1 MEDTKFKTQIKPER
15 DNTPKVADLLKL
27 IKSSETAEIPDIRV
41 IGEVSNLSQT
51 DSGHKYFSLGEGKN
65 QIKCVLFADK
75 ARNFKLK
82 IKDGW
87 KVIVSGSVVLD
98 KKANNHQIIA
108 DKVEPSGMTGMQM
121 AITQLKDRLHEE
133 RSFEPSHEAPVTPAP
148 KTQSGGGGSP
158 IPISSLAANKTKTQ
172 EEDDVAVRD
181 EKLGV
186 ARLSIISN
194 TVLIIGKLAVGIFTG
209 SVSVVSEG
217 IHSGMDLLAAII
229 AFYSV
234 RAAAVPADKDHRF
247 GHGKIENLS
256 GYIEASLIFFA
267 SALIIHEAINKLVEG
282 TPVEFLGLGMFIMG
296 VSIVLNWIVSKKLMA
311 VAKKY
316 HSAALEADAMHLT
329 TDIYTSV
336 GVLVGLILVQI
347 TGIQIID
354 PIVAILVAMLI
365 IHAAYELTVR
375 SVRDLCDARLTD
387 QEESVIRS
395 ILDEHRT
402 EYVDYHQLR
411 TRRSGNT
418 CFIDFH
424 VIVKKESYI
433 DEGHKLSKH
442 LERDLAEAFQSTQV
456 IIQVEPC
463 DESCTLCPKKDGC
476 VPRNG

>member
-1 MEDTKFKTQIKPER
+1 MTKTRTKPEKDKSPR
-15 DNTPKVADLLKL
+15 VSEILNL
-27 IKSSETAEIPDIRV
+27 IKTSKEEEIAGIRV
-41 IGEVSNLSQT
+41 VGEVSNLQQT
-51 DSGHKYFSLGEGKN
+51 DSGHKHFSLGEGKN

-75 ARNFKLK
+75 ARNLTLRL
-82 IKDGW
+82 KDGW
-87 KVIVSGSVVLD
+87 QVIVSGRVVID
-98 KKANNHQIIA
+98 KKGNNHQIIA
-108 DKVEPSGMTGMQM
+108 DNVEPSGMTGLQM
-121 AITQLKDRLHEE
+121 ALTQLKDRIHEE
-133 RSFEPSHEAPVTPAP
+133 KSFEPSHEAPATPTP
-148 KTQSGGGGSP
+148 KPQTGGTVL
-158 IPISSLAANKTKTQ
+158 PISASAINKVTTQ

-194 TVLIIGKLAVGIFTG
+194 SILIVSKLAVGFFTG

-234 RAAAVPADKDHRF
+234 RAAAVPADKDHKF

-267 SALIIHEAINKLVEG
+267 SALIIHEAIAKLVEG
-282 TPVEFLGLGMFIMG
+282 SLVEFLGLGILVMG
-296 VSIVLNWIVSKKLMA
+296 VSIVLNWIVSRKLMA

-336 GVLVGLILVQI
+336 GVLIGLVLVQV

-365 IHAAYELTVR
+365 IHAAYELTKR

-387 QEESVIRS
+387 QEEALIKRV
-395 ILDEHRT
+395 LDEHRT

-411 TRRSGNT
+411 TRRAGNT

-424 VIVKKESYI
+424 VVVKKESYI

-442 LERDLAEAFQSTQV
+442 LETDLAEAFQSTQV

-463 DESCTLCPKKDGC
+463 DENCTLCPKKDGC
-476 VPRNG
+476 LKQ